1 MNNIFLKFFLL
12 SNALAAIYLSC
23 FTLRKEYFAS
33 NGKAAG
39 TVFIAVISL
48 VVLIIAADIIC
59 GKEVSEFAISGLLG
73 FVMSIL
79 FACASDKEGRTD

>member
-12 SNALAAIYLSC
+12 FNALAAIYLSC

-33 NGKAAG
+33 NGKVAG

-48 VVLIIAADIIC
+48 VVLIIAANIIC
-59 GKEVSEFAISGLLG
+59 GKEVGEFAISGLLG

-79 FACASDKEGRTD
+79 FACASDKEGKKD